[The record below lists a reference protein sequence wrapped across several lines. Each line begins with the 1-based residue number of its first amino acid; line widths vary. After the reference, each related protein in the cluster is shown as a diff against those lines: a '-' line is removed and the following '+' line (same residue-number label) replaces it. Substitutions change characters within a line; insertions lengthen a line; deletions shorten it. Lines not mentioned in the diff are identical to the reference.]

1 MGKQSEEDTNRN
13 APRGHVYLIRNLS
26 SGCALGDTSAF
37 GVLGESSLQAVT
49 DNQKSLLFS
58 TCPRSEA
65 KVGTAGEGRMCM
77 SHSKNLAPMSGT

>member
-1 MGKQSEEDTNRN
+1 MGKQSEEDTNRK

-49 DNQKSLLFS
+49 DNQKS
-58 TCPRSEA
+58 
-65 KVGTAGEGRMCM
+65 
-77 SHSKNLAPMSGT
+77 H